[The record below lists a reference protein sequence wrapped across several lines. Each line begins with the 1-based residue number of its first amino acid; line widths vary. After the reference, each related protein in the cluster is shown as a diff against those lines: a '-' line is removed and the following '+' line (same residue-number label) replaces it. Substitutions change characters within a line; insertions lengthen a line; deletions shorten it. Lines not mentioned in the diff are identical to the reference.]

1 MVNEGIIKEALNAVY
16 EKTGIMFS
24 RENIIIVMTDEFR
37 KNPFYNGYY
46 AYGTKI
52 YIRPSLF
59 EIDEE
64 KFRQIF
70 QNIKDVY
77 SMTED
82 EFIKIK
88 ISQSLSLIKEVIIHE
103 IGHWVHELYFGS
115 KGMHIGEAGGYARK
129 NAKENFAVAF
139 QQYVEETLPA
149 HNKRYQKMHK
159 ILSVDIKNTHK
170 WVRDHS
176 A

>member
-70 QNIKDVY
+70 QNIKHQFNEKLPNFPNTQIDNFKKDFWYNDGIPKVWNKK
-77 SMTED
+77 SIGQN
-82 EFIKIK
+82 IK
-88 ISQSLSLIKEVIIHE
+88 
-103 IGHWVHELYFGS
+103 S
-115 KGMHIGEAGGYARK
+115 K
-129 NAKENFAVAF
+129 V
-139 QQYVEETLPA
+139 
-149 HNKRYQKMHK
+149 
-159 ILSVDIKNTHK
+159 
-170 WVRDHS
+170 
-176 A
+176 